1 MTLSDHSPDPTAGP
15 VPDGGRAPAGTL
27 TAADE
32 RRSARGGAFSMF
44 VDSFDV
50 YLPAL
55 VLPAAMVYFLPQDL
69 SVEVKA
75 TFTTLLFT
83 VGLLGRPIGSV
94 IFGNLSDRIGRKR
107 VTMLSGWG
115 FTVVTLLMGCL
126 PGYATWG
133 YGAITVFAV
142 LRLIG
147 GIFLAGGYAA
157 PIPLA
162 LEQARPHRRGR
173 VGALIGVGAPLSF
186 LVMNTFLLGA
196 LETLPHDSFLS
207 WGWRVPFVLGFVLG
221 LAYLWHYRG
230 VKEDAGEVTRRR
242 AEAGGRQPVVA
253 LFTEHRALI
262 LGVFLFTCGYWF
274 ATQMSVSFLPTLLVQ
289 VLHQSATLSTTEEI
303 VSSVVTIAM
312 IVVLAAVGQRIGR
325 RRLLM
330 TWALVMAVVVG
341 GAFLAL
347 ALMAGAGA
355 PPWLVGSVAV
365 VAKSVPSAPLGV
377 ILVYLNE
384 RFPASVR
391 ASGYGIGYMFGLILP
406 GLYTVWLLALS
417 TVMPYEIG
425 PVVLIVGGA
434 LLMFA
439 AVRRGPETNPPGR
452 AEAARSAAGS
462 AAEATA

>member
-1 MTLSDHSPDPTAGP
+1 MTLSETARTTR
-15 VPDGGRAPAGTL
+15 V

-55 VLPAAMVYFLPQDL
+55 VLPAAMAYFMPQDL
-69 SVEVKA
+69 SAPIRA
-75 TFTTLLFT
+75 TFTTVLFT

-115 FTVVTLLMGCL
+115 FTIVTLLMGLL
-126 PGYATWG
+126 PGYAAWG
-133 YGAITVFAV
+133 YGGIAVFAV

-173 VGALIGVGAPLSF
+173 VGALIGVGAPGSF
-186 LVMNTFLLGA
+186 LVMNALLFGV
-196 LETLPHDSFLS
+196 LETVPKDGFLA
-207 WGWRVPFVLGFVLG
+207 WGWRLPFFVGFLIG
-221 LAYLWHYRG
+221 LVYLWHYRG
-230 VKEDAGEVTRRR
+230 VVEDEESVRQRR
-242 AEAGGRQPVVA
+242 AASTRQPVVE
-253 LFTEHRALI
+253 LFTTHRALI
-262 LGVFLFTCGYWF
+262 TSVFLFTCGYWF
-274 ATQMSVSFLPTLLVQ
+274 ATQMSVSFLTTLLVQ
-289 VLHQSATLSTTEEI
+289 VLGQSATLGSVLEI
-303 VSSVVTIAM
+303 VSSIVTIAM
-312 IVVLAAVGQRIGR
+312 IVVLAEVSQRIGR
-325 RRLLM
+325 RALLM
-330 TWALVMAVVVG
+330 RWALVMTVVVAAAFVLLVVAGRG
-341 GAFLAL
+341 GAPEWVLGVL
-347 ALMAGAGA
+347 Y
-355 PPWLVGSVAV
+355 V
-365 VAKSVPSAPLGV
+365 VAKVVPSAPLGV

-417 TVMPYEIG
+417 ALMPYEFT
-425 PVVLIVGGA
+425 PVVLILFGG
-434 LLMFA
+434 LLMFT
-439 AVRRGPETNPPGR
+439 AVRRGPETHVVR
-452 AEAARSAAGS
+452 
-462 AAEATA
+462 

>member
-1 MTLSDHSPDPTAGP
+1 MTLSETPKTTR
-15 VPDGGRAPAGTL
+15 V

-55 VLPAAMVYFLPQDL
+55 VLPAAMAYFMPQDL
-69 SVEVKA
+69 PTPIRA
-75 TFTTLLFT
+75 TFTTVLFT

-115 FTVVTLLMGCL
+115 FTIVTLLMGLL
-126 PGYATWG
+126 PGYAAWG
-133 YGAITVFAV
+133 YGGIAVFAV

-173 VGALIGVGAPLSF
+173 VGALIGIGAPGSF
-186 LVMNTFLLGA
+186 LLMNLLLFGI
-196 LETLPHDSFLS
+196 LETVPKDGFLS
-207 WGWRVPFVLGFVLG
+207 WGWRVPFLVGFLLG
-221 LAYLWHYRG
+221 LVYLWHYRG
-230 VKEDAGEVTRRR
+230 VVEDEESITERR
-242 AEAGGRQPVVA
+242 AAATRQPVVE
-253 LFTEHRALI
+253 LFTTHRALI
-262 LGVFLFTCGYWF
+262 TSVFLFTCGYWF
-274 ATQMSVSFLPTLLVQ
+274 ATQMSVSFLTTLLVQ
-289 VLHQSATLSTTEEI
+289 VLGQSATLGSVLEI
-303 VSSVVTIAM
+303 VSSIVTIGM
-312 IVVLAAVGQRIGR
+312 IVVLAEISQRIGR
-325 RRLLM
+325 RALLM
-330 TWALVMAVVVG
+330 RWALVMTVVVAA
-341 GAFLAL
+341 AFVLLVVA
-347 ALMAGAGA
+347 ARSGA
-355 PPWLVGSVAV
+355 PEWVLGVLYVL
-365 VAKSVPSAPLGV
+365 AKVVPSAPLGV

-417 TVMPYEIG
+417 ALMPYEFT
-425 PVVLIVGGA
+425 PVVLILFGG
-434 LLMFA
+434 LLMFT
-439 AVRRGPETNPPGR
+439 AVRRGPETHPV
-452 AEAARSAAGS
+452 S
-462 AAEATA
+462 